1 MIMMEHVANNFNFI
15 QNKINGISKLTRIVV
30 VSKKRSYGQ
39 IQPLLQINH
48 LDYGE
53 NQIQEALNKWPS
65 IIASN
70 KEIKLHLI
78 GRLQS
83 NKARAAFNLFEFIH
97 SLDSDKLAKIFSTLE
112 QETGIKKKYFV
123 QVNIGNEN
131 QKAGILVD
139 RLDQFLSYCVKQLN
153 LNILGLMCIPPVNQD
168 PKKYF
173 IKLNEM
179 NVNNGFKELSMG
191 MSNDYVDAIQCGSTC
206 VRIGSAI
213 FD

>member
-1 MIMMEHVANNFNFI
+1 MVEHVVNNFNFI
-15 QNKINGISKLTRIVV
+15 QNKINGISKFTRIVV
-30 VSKKRSYGQ
+30 VSKKRSYDQ

-65 IIASN
+65 IIDSN

-83 NKARAAFNLFEFIH
+83 NKVKAAFNLFEFIH
-97 SLDSDKLAKIFSTLE
+97 SLDSEKLAKIFASLE
-112 QETGIKKKYFV
+112 QETGVKKKYFI

-131 QKAGILVD
+131 QKAGISVD
-139 RLDQFLSYCVKQLN
+139 KINQFSSYCVKQLN
-153 LNILGLMCIPPVNQD
+153 LNVLGLMCIPPMNQD
-168 PKKYF
+168 PKKHF
-173 IKLNEM
+173 IKLNEL

-191 MSNDYVDAIQCGSTC
+191 MSNDYLDAIQCGSTC

>member
-1 MIMMEHVANNFNFI
+1 MIEHVVNNFNFI
-15 QNKINGISKLTRIVV
+15 QNKINGISKFTRIVV

-191 MSNDYVDAIQCGSTC
+191 MSNDYIEAIQCGSTC

>member
-1 MIMMEHVANNFNFI
+1 MIEHVANNFNFI
-15 QNKINGISKLTRIVV
+15 QNKINGISKFTRIVV

-39 IQPLLQINH
+39 IQPLLQVNH

-53 NQIQEALNKWPS
+53 NQIQETLNKWPS

-70 KEIKLHLI
+70 KEIRLHLI

-83 NKARAAFNLFEFIH
+83 NKAKAAFNLFEFIH
-97 SLDSDKLAKIFSTLE
+97 SLDSEKLAKIFSTLE
-112 QETGIKKKYFV
+112 NDAGIKKKYFI

-131 QKAGILVD
+131 QKAGISVD
-139 RLDQFLSYCVKQLN
+139 KINQFSSYCVKQLN
-153 LNILGLMCIPPVNQD
+153 LNVLGLMCIPPVDQE
-168 PKKYF
+168 PKKHF
-173 IKLNEM
+173 IKLNEL

>member
-1 MIMMEHVANNFNFI
+1 MIEHVANNFNFI
-15 QNKINGISKLTRIVV
+15 QNKINGISKFTRIVV
-30 VSKKRSYGQ
+30 VSKKRSYDQ
-39 IQPLLQINH
+39 IKPLLQANH

-83 NKARAAFNLFEFIH
+83 NKAKAAFNLFEFIH
-97 SLDSDKLAKIFSTLE
+97 SLDSEKLAKIFSTLE
-112 QETGIKKKYFV
+112 KEAGIKKKYFI

-131 QKAGILVD
+131 QKAGISVD
-139 RLDQFLSYCVKQLN
+139 KINQFSSYCFKQLN
-153 LNILGLMCIPPVNQD
+153 LNVLGLMCIPPADQD
-168 PKKYF
+168 PKKHF
-173 IKLNEM
+173 IKLNQL

>member
-1 MIMMEHVANNFNFI
+1 MIKHVANNFNFI
-15 QNKINGISKLTRIVV
+15 QNQINGISKFTRIVV
-30 VSKKRSYGQ
+30 VSKKRSYDH
-39 IQPLLQINH
+39 IQPLLQSNH

-70 KEIKLHLI
+70 KEIRLHLI

-83 NKARAAFNLFEFIH
+83 NKAKAAFNLFQFIH
-97 SLDSDKLAKIFSTLE
+97 SLDSEKLAKILSSLE
-112 QETGIKKKYFV
+112 QETGIKKKYFI
-123 QVNIGNEN
+123 QVNIGNED
-131 QKAGILVD
+131 QKAGIIVD
-139 RLDQFLSYCVKQLN
+139 KLSQFSSYCVKQLN
-153 LNILGLMCIPPVNQD
+153 LNVLGLMCIPPVNQD

-173 IKLNEM
+173 IKLNEL
-179 NVNNGFKELSMG
+179 NVSNGFKELSMG
-191 MSNDYVDAIQCGSTC
+191 MSNDYIEAIQCGSTC

>member
-1 MIMMEHVANNFNFI
+1 MEHVVNNFNFI
-15 QNKINGISKLTRIVV
+15 QNKINGISKSTKIVV
-30 VSKKRSYGQ
+30 VSKKRSYDQ
-39 IQPLLQINH
+39 ITPLLQANH
-48 LDYGE
+48 FDYGE
-53 NQIQEALNKWPS
+53 NQIQEALNKWPR
-65 IIASN
+65 IIATN
-70 KEIKLHLI
+70 KEIRLHLI

-83 NKARAAFNLFEFIH
+83 NKAKAAFNLFEFIH

-131 QKAGILVD
+131 QKAGISVD
-139 RLDQFLSYCVKQLN
+139 RLDQFLNYCVKQLN
-153 LNILGLMCIPPVNQD
+153 LNVLGLMCIPPMNQD
-168 PKKYF
+168 VKKYF
-173 IKLNEM
+173 IKLNEL

-191 MSNDYVDAIQCGSTC
+191 MSNDYIDAIQCGSTC

>member
-1 MIMMEHVANNFNFI
+1 MIEHVVNNFNFI
-15 QNKINGISKLTRIVV
+15 QNKINGISKFTRIVV
-30 VSKKRSYGQ
+30 VSKKRSYDQ

-70 KEIKLHLI
+70 KEINLHLI

-83 NKARAAFNLFEFIH
+83 NKAQAAFNLFEFIH
-97 SLDSDKLAKIFSTLE
+97 SLDSEKLAKIFSTLE
-112 QETGIKKKYFV
+112 KEAGIKKKYFI

-131 QKAGILVD
+131 QKAGISVD
-139 RLDQFLSYCVKQLN
+139 KVNQFSSYCVKQLN
-153 LNILGLMCIPPVNQD
+153 LNVLGLMCIPPMNQD

-173 IKLNEM
+173 IKLSEL

>member
-1 MIMMEHVANNFNFI
+1 MQA
-15 QNKINGISKLTRIVV
+15 
-30 VSKKRSYGQ
+30 
-39 IQPLLQINH
+39 NH

-70 KEIKLHLI
+70 KEIRLHLI

-83 NKARAAFNLFEFIH
+83 NKAKAAFNLFEFIH
-97 SLDSDKLAKIFSTLE
+97 SLDSEKLAKIFSTFE
-112 QETGIKKKYFV
+112 QETEIKKKYFI

-131 QKAGILVD
+131 QKAGISVEKIN
-139 RLDQFLSYCVKQLN
+139 QFSSYCVKQLN
-153 LNILGLMCIPPVNQD
+153 LNVLGFMCIPPMNQD
-168 PKKYF
+168 PKKHF
-173 IKLNEM
+173 VKLNEL
-179 NVNNGFKELSMG
+179 NINNGFKELSMG
-191 MSNDYVDAIQCGSTC
+191 MSNDYLDAIKCGSTC

>member
-1 MIMMEHVANNFNFI
+1 MIEHVANNFNFI
-15 QNKINGISKLTRIVV
+15 QNKINGISKFTRIVV

-83 NKARAAFNLFEFIH
+83 NKAKAAFNLFEFIH
-97 SLDSDKLAKIFSTLE
+97 SLDSEKLAKIFSTLE

-191 MSNDYVDAIQCGSTC
+191 MSNDYIDAIQCGSTC

>member
-1 MIMMEHVANNFNFI
+1 MIEHVVNNFNFI
-15 QNKINGISKLTRIVV
+15 QNKINGISKSTRIVV
-30 VSKKRSYGQ
+30 VSKKRSYDQ
-39 IQPLLQINH
+39 IQPLLQVNH

-70 KEIKLHLI
+70 KEIRLHLI

-83 NKARAAFNLFEFIH
+83 NKAKAAFNLFEYFH
-97 SLDSDKLAKIFSTLE
+97 SLDSEKLAKIFSTLE
-112 QETGIKKKYFV
+112 NEAGIKKKYFI

-131 QKAGILVD
+131 QKAGISVD
-139 RLDQFLSYCVKQLN
+139 KINQFSSYCFKQLN
-153 LNILGLMCIPPVNQD
+153 LNVLGLMCIPPVNQD
-168 PKKYF
+168 PKKHF
-173 IKLNEM
+173 IKLNEL
-179 NVNNGFKELSMG
+179 NANNGFKELSMG
-191 MSNDYVDAIQCGSTC
+191 MSNDYADAIQCGSTC

>member
-1 MIMMEHVANNFNFI
+1 MIEHVANNFNFI
-15 QNKINGISKLTRIVV
+15 QNKINGISKFTRIVV
-30 VSKKRSYGQ
+30 VSKKRSYDQ
-39 IQPLLQINH
+39 IQPLLQANH

-70 KEIKLHLI
+70 KEIRLHLI

-83 NKARAAFNLFEFIH
+83 NKAKAAFNLFQFIH
-97 SLDSDKLAKIFSTLE
+97 SLDSEKLAKIFSTLE
-112 QETGIKKKYFV
+112 KEAGIKKKYFI

-131 QKAGILVD
+131 QKAGISVD
-139 RLDQFLSYCVKQLN
+139 KINQFSSYCFKQLN
-153 LNILGLMCIPPVNQD
+153 LNVLGLMCIPPVDQD
-168 PKKYF
+168 PKKHF
-173 IKLNEM
+173 IKLNQL

>member
-1 MIMMEHVANNFNFI
+1 MIEHVANNFNFI
-15 QNKINGISKLTRIVV
+15 QNKINGISKFTRIVV
-30 VSKKRSYGQ
+30 VSKKRSYDQ
-39 IQPLLQINH
+39 IKPLLQANH

-70 KEIKLHLI
+70 KEIRLHLI

-83 NKARAAFNLFEFIH
+83 NKAKAAFNLFQFIH
-97 SLDSDKLAKIFSTLE
+97 SLDSEKLAKIFSTLE
-112 QETGIKKKYFV
+112 KEAGIKKKYFI

-131 QKAGILVD
+131 QKAGISVD
-139 RLDQFLSYCVKQLN
+139 KINQFSSYCFKQLN
-153 LNILGLMCIPPVNQD
+153 LNVLGLMCIPPVDQD
-168 PKKYF
+168 PKKHF
-173 IKLNEM
+173 IKLNQL

>member
-1 MIMMEHVANNFNFI
+1 MIEHVVNNFNSI
-15 QNKINGISKLTRIVV
+15 QNKINVISKFTRIVV
-30 VSKKRSYGQ
+30 VSKKRSYDQ
-39 IQPLLQINH
+39 IQPLLQVNH

-70 KEIKLHLI
+70 KEINLHLI

-83 NKARAAFNLFEFIH
+83 NKAQAAFNLFEFIH
-97 SLDSDKLAKIFSTLE
+97 SLDSEKLAKIFSTLE
-112 QETGIKKKYFV
+112 KEAGIKKKYFI

-131 QKAGILVD
+131 QKAGISVD
-139 RLDQFLSYCVKQLN
+139 KVNQFSSYCVKQLN
-153 LNILGLMCIPPVNQD
+153 LNVLGLMCIPPMNQD

-173 IKLNEM
+173 IKLSEL

>member
-1 MIMMEHVANNFNFI
+1 MIKHVANNFNFI
-15 QNKINGISKLTRIVV
+15 QNKINGISKFTRIVV
-30 VSKKRSYGQ
+30 VSKKRSYDQ
-39 IQPLLQINH
+39 IKPLLQINH

-70 KEIKLHLI
+70 KEIRLHLI

-83 NKARAAFNLFEFIH
+83 NKAKAAFNLFEYFH
-97 SLDSDKLAKIFSTLE
+97 SLDSEKLAKIFSTLE
-112 QETGIKKKYFV
+112 KDAGIKKKYFI

-131 QKAGILVD
+131 QKAGISVD
-139 RLDQFLSYCVKQLN
+139 KINQFSSYCVKQLN
-153 LNILGLMCIPPVNQD
+153 LNVLGLMCIPPVDQD
-168 PKKYF
+168 PKKHF
-173 IKLNEM
+173 IKLNEL

>member
-1 MIMMEHVANNFNFI
+1 MKHILNNFNFI
-15 QNKINGISKLTRIVV
+15 QNKINGISKFTRTVV
-30 VSKKRSYGQ
+30 VSKKRSYDQ
-39 IQPLLQINH
+39 IQPLLQANH

-70 KEIKLHLI
+70 KEIRLHLI

-83 NKARAAFNLFEFIH
+83 NKAKAAFNLFEFIH

-112 QETGIKKKYFV
+112 QETGIKKKYFI

-131 QKAGILVD
+131 QKAGIS
-139 RLDQFLSYCVKQLN
+139 LDKLNQFSSYCVKQLN
-153 LNILGLMCIPPVNQD
+153 LNVLGLMCIPPANQD
-168 PKKYF
+168 PKKHF
-173 IKLNEM
+173 IKLNEL

>member
-1 MIMMEHVANNFNFI
+1 MDHVVNNFNFI

-30 VSKKRSYGQ
+30 VSKKRSHDQ
-39 IQPLLQINH
+39 IKPLLQINH

-53 NQIQEALNKWPS
+53 SQIQEALNKWPT
-65 IIASN
+65 IIATN
-70 KEIKLHLI
+70 KEIRLHLI

-83 NKARAAFNLFEFIH
+83 NKAKAAYDLFEYIH
-97 SLDSDKLAKIFSTLE
+97 SLDSEKLAKIFSTLE
-112 QETGIKKKYFV
+112 KEAGIKKKYFI
-123 QVNIGNEN
+123 QVNIGNED
-131 QKAGILVD
+131 QKAGILVNK
-139 RLDQFLSYCVKQLN
+139 LDQFLSYCVKQLN
-153 LNILGLMCIPPVNQD
+153 LNILGLMCIPPINQD

-173 IKLNEM
+173 IKLNEL

>member
-1 MIMMEHVANNFNFI
+1 MMEHVANNFNFI
-15 QNKINGISKLTRIVV
+15 QNKINGISKFTRIVV

-191 MSNDYVDAIQCGSTC
+191 MSNDYVDAIQCGSTY

>member
-1 MIMMEHVANNFNFI
+1 MIEHVTNNFNFI
-15 QNKINGISKLTRIVV
+15 RDKINGISKFTKIVV
-30 VSKKRSYGQ
+30 VSKKRSYDQ
-39 IQPLLQINH
+39 IQPLVQVNH

-53 NQIQEALNKWPS
+53 NQIQEAINKWPS
-65 IIASN
+65 ILSSN
-70 KEIKLHLI
+70 KGIRLHLI

-83 NKARAAFNLFEFIH
+83 NKAEAAFNLFEFIH
-97 SLDSDKLAKIFSTLE
+97 SLDSEKLAKIFSTLE
-112 QETGIKKKYFV
+112 KKSGVKKKYFI
-123 QVNIGNEN
+123 QVNIGSEA

-139 RLDQFLSYCVKQLN
+139 KLNQFSSYCVKQLN
-153 LNILGLMCIPPVNQD
+153 LNVLGLMCIPPVNQD

-173 IKLNEM
+173 IKLNEL

-191 MSNDYVDAIQCGSTC
+191 MSNDYLDAIKYGSTC